1 MNIIAVDDEA
11 LALGYMLKILK
22 EAVPGGSFK
31 GFEDPFAALDYLREN
46 PADIAFLDIE
56 MYGLNGIELAK
67 RFKEAAPAVKIIF
80 STGFPDYALDAFSV
94 HANGYL
100 LKPPTVE
107 AVKSELDNLGLPTAN
122 SQKRVRVQTFGNFE
136 VFVDNAP
143 LRFGRAK
150 DKELFAY
157 LVDRKGSGSTTAELI
172 SVLWEDRDLS
182 HSLQSQFQT
191 VAADMIKTF
200 KTVNT
205 EDVLIKKRNYLSVD
219 TEKLDCDYYNFLK
232 GDTRAINS
240 YAGEYMSNYS
250 WAEFTTGFLSQK
262 AGIL

>member
-1 MNIIAVDDEA
+1 MNIIAVDDET

-22 EAVPGGSFK
+22 AAAPGNNFK
-31 GFEDPFAALDYLREN
+31 GFEDPFFALDYLREN
-46 PADIAFLDIE
+46 PVDIAFLDIE

-67 RFKEAAPAVKIIF
+67 QFKEAAPAVKIIF

-107 AVKSELDNLGLPTAN
+107 AVKSEIDNLGLPPAT
-122 SQKRVRVQTFGNFE
+122 SQKRVRVQAFGNFE

-150 DKELFAY
+150 AKELFAY

-191 VAADMIKTF
+191 VAADMLKTF
-200 KTVNT
+200 KAVNA
-205 EDVLIKKRNYLSVD
+205 EEVLIKKRNYLSVD

>member
-22 EAVPGGSFK
+22 EAVPGSHLK
-31 GFEDPFAALDYLREN
+31 GFDDPFAALDYLKDH

-80 STGFPDYALDAFSV
+80 ATGFPDYALDAFSV
-94 HANGYL
+94 HASGYL
-100 LKPPTVE
+100 LKPPTVD
-107 AVKSELDNLGLPTAN
+107 AVKAEIDNLALPPAD
-122 SQKRVRVQTFGNFE
+122 SSKRVRIQTFGNFE
-136 VFVDNAP
+136 VFVDGAP
-143 LRFGRAK
+143 LRFGRTK
-150 DKELFAY
+150 SKELFAY
-157 LVDRKGSGSTTAELI
+157 LIDRKGSGSTTAELI

-191 VAADMIKTF
+191 VAADMTKTF
-200 KTVNT
+200 KAVNA
-205 EDVLIKKRNYLSVD
+205 EEILIKKRNYLSVD
-219 TEKLDCDYYNFLK
+219 PEKLDCDYYNFLK
-232 GDTRAINS
+232 GDTHAINS

>member
-22 EAVPGGSFK
+22 EAAPGSRFK

-46 PADIAFLDIE
+46 PVDIAFLDIE

-67 RFKEAAPAVKIIF
+67 QFKEAAPAVKIIF

-94 HANGYL
+94 HASGYL

-107 AVKSELDNLGLPTAN
+107 AVKSEIDNLGLPPAD
-122 SQKRVRVQTFGNFE
+122 SQKRVRVQAFGNFE

-150 DKELFAY
+150 AKELFAY

-191 VAADMIKTF
+191 VAADMLKTF
-200 KTVNT
+200 KAVNA
-205 EDVLIKKRNYLSVD
+205 EEVLIKKRNYLSVD

-232 GDTRAINS
+232 GDIRAINS
-240 YAGEYMSNYS
+240 YAGEYMRNYS

>member
-22 EAVPGGSFK
+22 EAAPESHLE
-31 GFEDPFAALDYLREN
+31 GFENPFDALDYLREH
-46 PADIAFLDIE
+46 PVDIAFLDIE

-67 RFKEAAPAVKIIF
+67 QFKDAAPSVKIIF
-80 STGFPDYALDAFSV
+80 STGFPDYALEAFSV
-94 HANGYL
+94 HASGYL

-107 AVKSELDNLGLPTAN
+107 AVKTEIDNLELPPAG
-122 SQKRVRVQTFGNFE
+122 SMKRVRVQTFGNFE
-136 VFVDNAP
+136 VFVDGVP

-150 DKELFAY
+150 AKELFAY
-157 LVDRKGSGSTTAELI
+157 LVDRKGAGATTAELI

-191 VAADMIKTF
+191 VAADMLKTF
-200 KTVNT
+200 KAVNA
-205 EDVLIKKRNYLSVD
+205 EDTLIKKRNYLSVD
-219 TEKLDCDYYNFLK
+219 TEKLDCDYFNFLK
-232 GDTRAINS
+232 GDTHAINS